1 MKKERSRI
9 RIMAGQSLLT
19 AMGGVLVIFLIAP
32 LLGLVAA
39 TSFGDFVA
47 GLQHPLVWPAL
58 RLSLTTTTVSLL
70 FVIVFGTPLSWTLAR
85 ANGRL
90 ARGFE
95 VIANLPAV
103 IPPAVAGIALLLA
116 FGRRGLLA
124 GWLYP
129 KGWSVA
135 FTTLAVIMAEIFI
148 SAPFF
153 VQAATSAFRRL
164 DANFLIVARTLGASP
179 LRVFF
184 RIGLPLATP
193 SLVAGAAMSWARALG
208 EFGATLMF
216 AGNFT
221 GKTQTLPLAIYTA
234 LESDLRAAQALSLV
248 LVMVAF
254 AVLLFVRFVLART
267 TADELPEQ
275 RRK

>member
-1 MKKERSRI
+1 MKRERSWI
-9 RIMAGQSLLT
+9 RIMAGRSLLT

-32 LLGLVAA
+32 LLGLIAA

-47 GLQHPLVWPAL
+47 GLQHPLGWPAL
-58 RLSLTTTTVSLL
+58 RLSLVTTTTSLF
-70 FVIVFGTPLSWTLAR
+70 FVVFFGTPLAWSLAR
-85 ANGRL
+85 ANGRF
-90 ARGFE
+90 ARGIE
-95 VIANLPAV
+95 VLANLPAV

-164 DANFLIVARTLGASP
+164 DANCLIVARTLGATP

-184 RIGLPLATP
+184 RIGLPLAKP
-193 SLVAGAAMSWARALG
+193 SLLAGAAMSWARALG

-234 LESDLRAAQALSLV
+234 LESDMRVAQALSLV
-248 LVMVAF
+248 LVVVAF
-254 AVLLFVRFVLART
+254 AVLLFVRVLLSRT
-267 TADELPEQ
+267 TADDLLEY
-275 RRK
+275 